1 MGRRPLCPGAGRC
14 TENRPPR
21 GWAWRG
27 AGGARGR
34 RAPAPGRGPPRSAA
48 PPPPSWLLSP
58 RLLSPRLLPSPSG
71 TLLRRSGFGLQPL
84 NVSSWHVEDA
94 HLAQS
99 PRPWGESSWLR
110 DPDLGLESRDG
121 AGGSMNIS
129 GWEGSCQACGRPD
142 QVRGWHRHVPGGP
155 PSSWKRGQ
163 GLQRPEPGS
172 DPFHGHSG
180 PVFLQPEPAAP
191 FLRQPRRPP
200 LGCAGR
206 RGVHPAPG
214 PSPGPE
220 GPPHGVHSKPP
231 GVGPPEPALLVWT
244 CLPSGWDAPGKG
256 ARSALT
262 PVSPGPVRFVH

>member
-1 MGRRPLCPGAGRC
+1 MGRRPLCPGVGRC

-48 PPPPSWLLSP
+48 PPPPSW
-58 RLLSPRLLPSPSG
+58 LLSPRLLPSPSG

-110 DPDLGLESRDG
+110 DPVLGLESRDG
-121 AGGSMNIS
+121 AGGSVNIS

-155 PSSWKRGQ
+155 PSSWKGGQ

-172 DPFHGHSG
+172 DPLHGHSG

-191 FLRQPRRPP
+191 FLLSPDGPHSVVQVAVGSTRPP
-200 LGCAGR
+200 VPPPAQKALPTVSTANPLMWARLSPLCLSGHVCPRGGTLPGR
-206 RGVHPAPG
+206 ER
-214 PSPGPE
+214 
-220 GPPHGVHSKPP
+220 
-231 GVGPPEPALLVWT
+231 
-244 CLPSGWDAPGKG
+244 G
-256 ARSALT
+256 ARSLLCPQA
-262 PVSPGPVRFVH
+262 P